1 MASETDAA
9 AYDTAEAH
17 GVAGAG
23 GVAADAR
30 AELERLRAPLA
41 AAGLGLG
48 VALASDP
55 AARPAG
61 PAEAA
66 AAAGMIPDRR
76 REFLAGRLAARRALR
91 SVGLTCGDV
100 PRAGRRPVFPPGYA
114 ASITHDAGLAV
125 AVARPPGHTG
135 PAGCDLELGRFPLEA
150 ARLVLREDEEAWLH
164 DAGPALAPARL
175 RAVFSAKEA
184 AWKALYGAADGAG
197 SGSGDAAEGGART
210 LRDLYAVPEPD
221 GGGFRVRR
229 RGDDGV
235 DLRVCVCPVAAGVF
249 SWVRMV
255 GGAAVDSGAGY
266 V

>member
-1 MASETDAA
+1 MAA
-9 AYDTAEAH
+9 AH

-100 PRAGRRPVFPPGYA
+100 PRAGRRP
-114 ASITHDAGLAV
+114 
-125 AVARPPGHTG
+125 
-135 PAGCDLELGRFPLEA
+135 GCR
-150 ARLVLREDEEAWLH
+150 
-164 DAGPALAPARL
+164 AGPAAGCVL
-175 RAVFSAKEA
+175 RQGGGLEGAVR
-184 AWKALYGAADGAG
+184 GAG
-197 SGSGDAAEGGART
+197 Q
-210 LRDLYAVPEPD
+210 
-221 GGGFRVRR
+221 R
-229 RGDDGV
+229 RGSH
-235 DLRVCVCPVAAGVF
+235 PA
-249 SWVRMV
+249 
-255 GGAAVDSGAGY
+255 
-266 V
+266 

>member
-114 ASITHDAGLAV
+114 ASITHDAGIAV

-184 AWKALYGAADGAG
+184 AWKALYGAQG
-197 SGSGDAAEGGART
+197 SAEART
-210 LRDLYAVPEPD
+210 LRDLCAVPEP
-221 GGGFRVRR
+221 GGGFRVRP
-229 RGDDGV
+229 RGDGGSGV
-235 DLRVCVCPVAAGVF
+235 VRVCVCPVAGGVF
-249 SWVRMV
+249 SWVRPAREH
-255 GGAAVDSGAGY
+255 GR
-266 V
+266 

>member
-9 AYDTAEAH
+9 AHDTAAAH

-30 AELERLRAPLA
+30 ADVERLRAPLA

-114 ASITHDAGLAV
+114 ASITHDAGVAV
-125 AVARPPGHTG
+125 AVARAPGHSG
-135 PAGCDLELGRFPLEA
+135 PVGCDLELGRFPLEA
-150 ARLVLREDEEAWLH
+150 ARLVLRGDEEAWLH
-164 DAGPALAPARL
+164 DAGPAVAPARL

-184 AWKALYGAADGAG
+184 AWKALYGAADGG
-197 SGSGDAAEGGART
+197 DSGGAAEGGART

-229 RGDDGV
+229 RGDGGV

-249 SWVRMV
+249 SWVRLA
-255 GGAAVDSGAGY
+255 GRAAADSGAGH

>member
-135 PAGCDLELGRFPLEA
+135 PAGCDLELGGGPPGA
-150 ARLVLREDEEAWLH
+150 ARPGGG
-164 DAGPALAPARL
+164 AGAGGGGGEPAPPRAPAPRPGGGHVRVRGRL
-175 RAVFSAKEA
+175 RR
-184 AWKALYGAADGAG
+184 W
-197 SGSGDAAEGGART
+197 GGA
-210 LRDLYAVPEPD
+210 
-221 GGGFRVRR
+221 
-229 RGDDGV
+229 
-235 DLRVCVCPVAAGVF
+235 
-249 SWVRMV
+249 VRMSHTHSKI
-255 GGAAVDSGAGY
+255 GLWWG
-266 V
+266 